1 MNVEGACVTVDT
13 ETLQLQMHELQADGE
28 SDYSPH
34 GKLGVIAMRGCEGIG
49 EVIDGYLKMF
59 RFDETADFLVKT
71 SCPRFL
77 TGEGKA
83 IIEQTVR
90 GYDIFILCDC
100 YNYSVTYKMY
110 GEESRMSPDDHY
122 RDLIRTIAA
131 LGGKAKRINVIMPM
145 LYSSRQDNKNS
156 RESLDC
162 AISLK
167 ELVDMGVSN
176 ILTFDAHEP
185 RVQNAIPLSGF
196 DTIRPSYQMIKAL
209 YRNVDDIELTR
220 DKALI
225 VSPDEGAMSK
235 NEYYSSV
242 LDLDIAT
249 FYKRRDYTRVVN
261 GKNPILSFDFLGKD
275 TDVVGKDVIVID
287 DILASGDSTLN
298 VVGQLHKM
306 GAKRIFV
313 FITFGQFA
321 AGTKQFDEAYENGII
336 NKIFVTNTTYKPKEI
351 INKPWYCNVDIS
363 KYLATIIDSLNLNKS
378 ISKLLNPI
386 KKIQSLKEKVETNEK
401 QEKFIIQ

>member
-1 MNVEGACVTVDT
+1 M
-13 ETLQLQMHELQADGE
+13 LQLQEEDDFSQ
-28 SDYSPH
+28 H
-34 GKLGVIAMRGCEGIG
+34 GRLGVIAMRGCERIG
-49 EVIDGYLKMF
+49 EEINDYLRLF
-59 RFDETADFLVKT
+59 RLDENANFLVKT

-77 TGEGKA
+77 TGEAKA
-83 IIEQTVR
+83 IIDQTVR

-110 GEESRMSPDDHY
+110 DKISYMSPDDHY

-131 LGGKAKRINVIMPM
+131 LGGKAKRISVIMPM

-162 AISLK
+162 AISLQ
-167 ELVDMGVSN
+167 ELVNMGVSN
-176 ILTFDAHEP
+176 ILTFDPHEP

-196 DTIRPSYQMIKAL
+196 DAIRPSYQMIKAL
-209 YRNVDDIELTR
+209 YENVDDIELTR

-225 VSPDEGAMSK
+225 ISPDEGAMSR

-249 FYKRRDYTRVVN
+249 FYKRRDYTRIVN

-275 TDVVGKDVIVID
+275 TDVTGKDVILID
-287 DILASGDSTLN
+287 DIIASGDSILN
-298 VVGQLHKM
+298 VVKQVHEM

-321 AGTKQFDEAYENGII
+321 AGTERFDEAYENGVI
-336 NKIFVTNTTYKPKEI
+336 NKIFVTNTTYKSEDI
-351 INKPWYCNVDIS
+351 INKPWFCEVDIS
-363 KYLATIIDSLNLNKS
+363 KYLAKLIDAINCNHS

-386 KKIQSLKEKVETNEK
+386 HRIQALKDDMKHK
-401 QEKFIIQ
+401 QEKL